1 MATTSPDKLWSPN
14 SSDSWAFVTITA
26 AMQSSVQK
34 ALTSIR
40 NSFTSELDNMQTEFT
55 TNLRYRVQRRKFAS
69 IEERDTWTT
78 ANRPSLTIGDVC
90 YVGSAKYVWSGSE
103 WAQQAWGWYEL
114 TATKGWTANTG
125 DNAPRVRR
133 DGNVVTFRGGLYGG
147 EAFTQAT
154 TLPSWARPN
163 METTIL
169 TWNGTNNGA
178 VAVTVYSNGAM
189 NLGGTLGDR
198 QMCRWTV
205 E

>member
-1 MATTSPDKLWSPN
+1 
-14 SSDSWAFVTITA
+14 
-26 AMQSSVQK
+26 MQSSVQT

-40 NSFTSELDNMQTEFT
+40 NSFTSELDNMQTALTSTQNSFTSELDNMQTEFT

-90 YVGSAKYVWSGSE
+90 YVDSAKYVWSGSE

-178 VAVTVYSNGAM
+178 VAVVVYGNGAM
-189 NLGGTLGDR
+189 NLGGTLGAE

-205 E
+205 G